1 MFMAHM
7 NTSNHG
13 VEKHPPLG
21 MFAVNRI
28 HDVSIVDIAGDL
40 SRHNMR
46 HLEEVLTSFSHCH
59 YLNVILNFEHL
70 KHIDYQLVRRL
81 ADHIISFQCEGGDMK
96 MANVSPY
103 VRRILQVMGLE
114 QEFFLSVEDALLSF
128 LTRHP
133 DAELQ

>member
-1 MFMAHM
+1 MAHM
-7 NTSNHG
+7 NTGIHG
-13 VEKHPPLG
+13 TQKHLPLG
-21 MFAVNRI
+21 MFEVNRV
-28 HDVSIVDIAGDL
+28 HDVSIVDVAGDL

-46 HLEEVLTSFSHCH
+46 HLEEVLTSFSQCRH
-59 YLNVILNFEHL
+59 LNVILNFEHL

-81 ADHIISFQCEGGDMK
+81 ADHIISFQCEGGDIK

-114 QEFFLSVEDALLSF
+114 QEFYSSVEDALLNF

-133 DAELQ
+133 DGELQ